1 MCWMLP
7 LQIIFFGENEYLE
20 WKKKRPHSQFNKK
33 KPTQR
38 GNWNF
43 TRAFKM
49 TCASSH
55 GFILATTSLQ
65 FCQKHI
71 GVNRNLKVDLC
82 EVTWKRVTLQ
92 MLPMVTLSRK
102 WHNIKHPSDIFN
114 LSIWLVSV
122 ICLCFSKCHIEWV
135 GANWSYKVLQT
146 SSNFGTMPTQIS
158 QLNALD

>member
-1 MCWMLP
+1 
-7 LQIIFFGENEYLE
+7 
-20 WKKKRPHSQFNKK
+20 
-33 KPTQR
+33 
-38 GNWNF
+38 
-43 TRAFKM
+43 
-49 TCASSH
+49 
-55 GFILATTSLQ
+55 
-65 FCQKHI
+65 
-71 GVNRNLKVDLC
+71 
-82 EVTWKRVTLQ
+82 LQ